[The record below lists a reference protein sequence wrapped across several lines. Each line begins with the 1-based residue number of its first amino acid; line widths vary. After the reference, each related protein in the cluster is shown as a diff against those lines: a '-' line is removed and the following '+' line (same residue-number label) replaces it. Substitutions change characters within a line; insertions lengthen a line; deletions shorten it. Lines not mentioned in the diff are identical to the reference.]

1 MKKEEI
7 NNYVENIIDD
17 LCNESGLT
25 REEVL
30 WDAAINCI
38 EYFYRDNLSKEEL
51 INCAEYLGYELDID
65 EIEKEKAKRQKR
77 KEARKKRAIKSSFSK
92 RKKEE

>member
-7 NNYVENIIDD
+7 NNYVENIIDA

-65 EIEKEKAKRQKR
+65 EIEKKAKRQKR
-77 KEARKKRAIKSSFSK
+77 KEARKKRAIKSSFTK
-92 RKKEE
+92 RKKE